1 MSFSSA
7 VAVLTSPNSR
17 LPDPR
22 DSPADGP
29 VAVGGDLGPD
39 RLIEAYEKGIFPWYS
54 NDDDPVLWWSPD
66 PRAILQVEN
75 FKPSKSLRKI
85 IRNGHFQVT
94 FDQAFSEVIAA
105 CAEPRSSSMETWI
118 TPNMQQ
124 AYIALHELELG
135 HSVECWQDNQLV
147 GGLYGVSLGTMFFG
161 ESMFSKVSNASKVA
175 LAELIDRLNR
185 WDFTLLDCQIMSPH
199 LASLGAIDMPRNQ
212 FLSLLLENRRYTTR
226 PGRWEL
232 PVEYT

>member
-1 MSFSSA
+1 MSFPSA

-17 LPDPR
+17 LPDPW

-39 RLIEAYEKGIFPWYS
+39 RLVEAYEKGIFPWYS

-85 IRNGHFQVT
+85 IRNEHFQVT
-94 FDQAFSEVIAA
+94 FDQAFSAVIAA
-105 CAEPRSSSMETWI
+105 CAEPRSSSTETWI

-135 HSVECWQDNQLV
+135 HSVECWQEGELV

-185 WDFTLLDCQIMSPH
+185 WGFTLLDCQIMSPH

>member
-22 DSPADGP
+22 DSPTDGP

-135 HSVECWQDNQLV
+135 HSVECWQEGELV

-185 WDFTLLDCQIMSPH
+185 WGFTLLDCQIMSPH

-212 FLSLLLENRRYTTR
+212 FLSLLLENRRSTTR
-226 PGRWEL
+226 TGRWEL